1 MSETTTTTTTT
12 KDGPLPKRYLLD
24 AILGGVIIVILA
36 DTVWQI
42 RELDSDAS
50 SSTNNGNGRKT
61 ISPEVRKEQLR
72 MLSVGITTSFS
83 AAWPIVWQHLV
94 GWDVLA
100 HNPVTLFGFLW
111 PLVMSMIDVSY
122 TSHSSS
128 TIDPSRFYGLNGQV
142 TADANTLLGVSFAVG
157 SLLISQVRSG
167 ISEATIPLLM
177 YALLLLIAFIVPTP
191 SLDPQGF
198 AGFAVATTQ
207 RNFFN
212 WAMGFVITGISVNL
226 SEHGH
231 KGMKRALCNDIEN
244 RAERHR
250 HRMRRLTN
258 RDSAVYAAHAVPS

>member
-1 MSETTTTTTTT
+1 MDEETTTATATTTTI
-12 KDGPLPKRYLLD
+12 KSGEPLLPKRYLLD
-24 AILGGVIIVILA
+24 AILGGVIVVIMA

-42 RELDSDAS
+42 GEMNS
-50 SSTNNGNGRKT
+50 SEKKT

-72 MLSVGITTSFS
+72 MLSVGITSSFS

-122 TSHSSS
+122 TSHSAS

-198 AGFAVATTQ
+198 AGFAVATVQ

-244 RAERHR
+244 RA
-250 HRMRRLTN
+250 RRLRRFTAQ
-258 RDSAVYAAHAVPS
+258 DSAAYAARAVH